1 MKNRF
6 LMLLMLML
14 TMANVVAGQ
23 WKPEKNKAIANG
35 SETRFE
41 VYYENASEYSLNG
54 IDWEAPNLPGNGYA
68 VNIKN
73 NGSGQ
78 VFFARKYEVGYLL
91 HPKAT
96 SPLAETSDRP
106 GGGNK
111 SLPPVE
117 VLKPNVEAKLKNSNI
132 GLVGVFYNSNSK
144 ALAME
149 LDGGEW
155 SFEFYGN
162 AGVDNYPALRAA
174 SDPMVMQKGD
184 LVAIHL
190 PTHSVV
196 NKWGSAPAR
205 SNVIMKLYDASGAL
219 VWQLYDTKSGYH
231 PNAFGYNGQAKRGN
245 NHPDDA
251 CRWILKGKY
260 RLYYKN
266 ISTEAALVQDAWFGT
281 ARVGTAR
288 ITQKV
293 KPGEEVWFD
302 LDMSVL
308 NDRSDSFKINCNY
321 Y

>member
-1 MKNRF
+1 MKIRI
-6 LMLLMLML
+6 LVLLMLML
-14 TMANVVAGQ
+14 TMANVVDGQ

-35 SETRFE
+35 NETRFE

-54 IDWEAPNLPGNGYA
+54 IDWEAPNLPGSGFA
-68 VNIKN
+68 VSVKN
-73 NGSGQ
+73 NSAGQ
-78 VFFARKYEVGYLL
+78 IFFARKYEVGYLL
-91 HPKAT
+91 HPKINTPQVIPVVDAIK
-96 SPLAETSDRP
+96 PV
-106 GGGNK
+106 GN
-111 SLPPVE
+111 
-117 VLKPNVEAKLKNSNI
+117 EAKLKNANI

-155 SFEFYGN
+155 SWEFYGN
-162 AGVDNYPALRAA
+162 AGVDKYPTLRAA
-174 SDPMVMQKGD
+174 NDPMVMQNGD

-205 SNVIMKLYDASGAL
+205 SNVIMKLYDANGAL

-302 LDMSVL
+302 LDMSRL
-308 NDRSDSFKINCNY
+308 DDRSDSFKLNCNY